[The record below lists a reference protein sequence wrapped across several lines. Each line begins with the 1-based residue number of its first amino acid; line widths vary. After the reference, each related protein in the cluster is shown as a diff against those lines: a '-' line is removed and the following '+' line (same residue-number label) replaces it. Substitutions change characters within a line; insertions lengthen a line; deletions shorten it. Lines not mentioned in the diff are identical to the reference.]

1 MALNFDSGY
10 TSFDRNGFV
19 SVSSLEKTIVPW
31 WYSIPKYWMDDNHVL
46 ARCLLTD
53 AVIAFAVYDKRTDEL
68 VYRKGIIPV
77 EFKVRDSSID
87 KVVNWLVKQT
97 LTQLKSWTRNVTI
110 V

>member
-31 WYSIPKYWMDDNHVL
+31 WYSIPEYWMDDNHVL
-46 ARCLLTD
+46 ARCLLSN
-53 AVIAFAVYDKRTDEL
+53 AVIAFAVYDKRTDKM

-87 KVVNWLVKQT
+87 KVVDWLVKQT
-97 LTQLKSWTRNVTI
+97 LTQLKSWTRNVT
-110 V
+110 VV